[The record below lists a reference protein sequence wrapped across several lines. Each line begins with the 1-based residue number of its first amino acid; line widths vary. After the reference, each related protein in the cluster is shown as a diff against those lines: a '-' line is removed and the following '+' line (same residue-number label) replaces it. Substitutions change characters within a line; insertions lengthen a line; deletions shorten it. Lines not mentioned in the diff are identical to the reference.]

1 MVGAGAGLGTYAL
14 SSILPGARHNRFVR
28 LLASLGVGVG
38 AGYFGNEIRN
48 WLSNRFGKKPAAP
61 VVSNA
66 DAQAAIQGLK
76 TPPAVPGVKTP
87 AQVANQMPAACK
99 QAAGAKSQPVK
110 PIEAP
115 EMKLEQK
122 PAEKPDK
129 GDKIQTPN
137 MTIDGKANK
146 KD

>member
-87 AQVANQMPAACK
+87 ALFEIQMQAAGN